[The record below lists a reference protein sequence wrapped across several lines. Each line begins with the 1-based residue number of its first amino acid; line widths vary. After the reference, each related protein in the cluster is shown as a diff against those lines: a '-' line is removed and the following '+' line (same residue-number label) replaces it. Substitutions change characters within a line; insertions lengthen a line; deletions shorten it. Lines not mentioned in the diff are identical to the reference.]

1 MPRAV
6 QIELCQP
13 RAPAFYRA
21 MQDVILYRNGRVEA
35 GGDGAFDGLKNSRE
49 RATPRTRQQG
59 LGAPCPHAAD
69 MCPAAALIER
79 ICCAALRNSAFC
91 TCAATSGNSA
101 STSRP
106 RNLSGSSSKK
116 LTAAASGVC
125 PSLTSS
131 GNFVRLALAGYGSAR
146 AQLNG
151 SRRSTC
157 VCCPARATTMT
168 DVHDIVYL
176 SPPRIVHV
184 RHVVVAPG
192 PEHPRPPTPALLL
205 PGVILVRALVPIG
218 LIF

>member
-49 RATPRTRQQG
+49 RATPRTRKQG

-157 VCCPARATTMT
+157 VCCPARATTI
-168 DVHDIVYL
+168 DGCSRHRLPLSYRGSYSFVPSRPCNSVDIPRTA
-176 SPPRIVHV
+176 PPDN
-184 RHVVVAPG
+184 AL
-192 PEHPRPPTPALLL
+192 RPSST
-205 PGVILVRALVPIG
+205 
-218 LIF
+218 